1 MQKRSSLQIFR
12 TVIYALVLR
21 EMQGRFGRIRMGA
34 MWTIFEPLT
43 HILAIMA
50 IMVYLRG
57 RSIPGLDFPV
67 FLLVG
72 LAPFLLYRNIAL
84 KLMSSVDA
92 NKALFAYKQI
102 QPFSTFVAR
111 VVVESSLSATVFVIL
126 LAAFTWIGFD
136 TQIVRPIEWLGA
148 MILGLLLAF
157 GLGLTLAIIVNILPE
172 SKVVLRLLFMPLY
185 LLSGVI
191 YPPSHFP
198 PEWMPLLLWN
208 PFLHLMELIRVNVF
222 PFYRIAD
229 GISLKYVV
237 DCTLILLFAGM
248 SMYRLRRLRLMS
260 L

>member
-1 MQKRSSLQIFR
+1 MQKRSSLKIFW

-43 HILAIMA
+43 HILAITA

-57 RSIPGLDFPV
+57 RTIPGLDFPV
-67 FLLVG
+67 FLLVS
-72 LAPFLLYRNIAL
+72 LAPFLLYRNISL
-84 KLMSSVDA
+84 KLMSSMEA

-111 VVVESSLSATVFVIL
+111 TLVEFSLSATVFVIL

-136 TQIVRPIEWLGA
+136 TRITHPIEWLGVIA
-148 MILGLLLAF
+148 LGLVFSF

-172 SKVVLRLLFMPLY
+172 SKMVLRLIFMPLY

-198 PEWMPLLLWN
+198 PQWLPLLLWN
-208 PFLHLMELIRVNVF
+208 PFLHLMELIRVNIF

-229 GISLKYVV
+229 GVSLEYVIH
-237 DCTLILLFAGM
+237 CTLVLLFVGM

>member
-1 MQKRSSLQIFR
+1 MQRRSSLKIFL

-34 MWTIFEPLT
+34 MWTIFEPLA
-43 HILAIMA
+43 HILAITA

-67 FLLVG
+67 FLLVS
-72 LAPFLLYRNIAL
+72 LTPFLLYKNISL
-84 KLMSSVDA
+84 KLMSSVEA

-111 VVVESSLSATVFVIL
+111 AVVEFSLSATVFIIL

-136 TQIVRPIEWLGA
+136 TRIVRPIEWLGVIA
-148 MILGLLLAF
+148 LGLVFAF
-157 GLGLTLAIIVNILPE
+157 ALGLNLVMIVSVLPE
-172 SKVVLRLLFMPLY
+172 SKMVLRLIFMPLY
-185 LLSGVI
+185 LLSGVV

-198 PEWMPLLLWN
+198 PQWMPLLLWN
-208 PFLHLMELIRVNVF
+208 PFLHFMELIRVNVF

-229 GISLKYVV
+229 GISLEYVIH
-237 DCTLILLFAGM
+237 CTLVLLFLGM
-248 SMYRLRRLRLMS
+248 GMYRLRRLQLMS